1 MGLDLGLVPELV
13 RHLALPLTAGAFPE
27 AVPDALVRE
36 AEALEAL
43 ADELAAI
50 RVEDAEPVLRYLK
63 GSEWDGAAKDA
74 FQRVLNLLA
83 GDGRM
88 APQLADLEG
97 DALLKRVE
105 KAIRQEARR
114 LRGHAEDMEHTQWM
128 QYAALTLLALA
139 IARLLVW
146 VYLYGPS
153 VLKLIQVRTLM
164 TRMSIQALKWRLLM
178 NMLGFAAVMGGL
190 DLAVQAAQILFGNRD
205 KLDLDSLLLSLGN
218 GALTGLVFTGVDFGL
233 SRLATR
239 ELVFIVSRAELGV
252 RDQIAAMGQSVYGR
266 ALVGGVSGTVG
277 SIPGLALSDQLDPA
291 HLFYSFVAGTAGGIG
306 IPQSA
311 RTHYMP
317 MPAGELTAG
326 PVPSGH
332 SPSGH
337 SASAPSLSVPPPPAP
352 PPSGHIALLGAGDT
366 PDLVHGAEPVA
377 GGRSTGT
384 DLSAA
389 RHPTGPDPLS
399 GGHPAG
405 PEHDL
410 THGQGRG
417 PGGEAAG
424 VRTADGSEP
433 RRVVEPTQVVL
444 SGERPQTPAG
454 PEQRIGPRDAR
465 PAGDDGSVQARPHE
479 PRMIT
484 GEAVRAPDAPPEG
497 RGNPSPGTRALPGP
511 AHEPPGGAPKAGDGS
526 PGQAGNT
533 QPTGQ
538 VARPAL
544 GPADGQA
551 AHQVPGPAT
560 GQMAH
565 KAPGQTAHQVAGAS
579 NATPGHPQPLYD
591 LPLRTP
597 YVPPTAPPPGPD
609 AQDGLPDQADSQQD
623 ADHRAQSPD
632 AHHRTQPQDADRAA
646 GSQQGDGGVV
656 VRGSDRP
663 AALDQARDP
672 VNTAPEPAT
681 HAQDVASG
689 RTADGHGGVPAH
701 GTDDG
706 PGFAAG
712 RVGDGQEGAPGR
724 TGDRHGAGGPRTGQ
738 AQDGPVVPIGTAHE
752 PPAPRGETAPGD
764 GARDTP
770 PARTGDQRTTPPA
783 GDRHTE
789 PHSAADGQRTTPPAR
804 ASNAHD
810 GAPAPREGAP
820 AGAHHA
826 DGDGRGRIDQLINRD
841 GILPPPLDPDV
852 ISLGRRVAG
861 RLRIVVPD
869 EAFAHTFGTMV
880 RTVTSTMHNPTTGDM
895 VTHVHKLSRA
905 VGMPAAFDGLVRVFD
920 EAQRLGFDP
929 AGATDRLDLID
940 RLERYRQT
948 DPLLFPGLWLAG
960 EELARPSFR
969 LARALGRIDLAI
981 GSANGTTREIRV
993 NQLRSLTFD
1002 LGLGLYSLDHLGR
1015 LFLDAEA
1022 RSVDVHSVAGRHDLV
1037 RELKRARENDSELW
1051 DGLRI
1056 ADEHAISGLGDPAAR
1071 AMSRTDRALR
1081 SVAPDGRLRTLA
1093 AEVGFAHALRTFSE
1107 MLVEV
1112 DTHGALPERPAT
1124 HGELVESLTRYR
1136 EHDMDGWDVRV
1147 MDERF
1152 PAAGLDPAKAALLG
1166 RMDRVIVGDG
1176 APRPPLDPL
1185 LGLSRELG
1193 LGDRIGR
1200 LAHVAERAQRLGFDP
1215 VGAPDR
1221 AALVEAL
1228 RGYMDTTPD
1237 TWARLRVSDRY
1248 GISLGEPATSALA
1261 RMDRIVGSQGDA
1273 PAWVLDPLRKLAGDL
1288 GLEHSVK
1295 RLAHVFRGA
1304 EERGLDPAG
1313 AADRADLVHRL
1324 NSYYRG
1330 PAEEPYRF
1338 TPTLMRQAEEV
1349 LTDQLR
1355 QAAARDAAAAG
1366 ASTVR
1371 ARDLVSDLEAEH
1383 ARALEARA
1391 RAWDSRPRE
1400 PEVSYRWNPE
1410 VFERDLAEAFARA
1423 ERGEPVVPYLTEDAT
1438 GGLAAP
1444 GSGFK
1449 FGREIEYDLPK
1460 SLRPHQDAINQ
1471 AIARDLYDAG
1481 LTRDPWTHPY
1491 HTGHDGGYYEGDNGW
1506 RLEQDGSVAGELV
1519 SPPLYDTPRTWESI
1533 QLVCEI
1539 IKSHGGVAT
1548 RSTGGHV
1555 HVDTSAFDHIP
1566 AFYQRLLRLVN
1577 RNYFDTFLRLMTNPE
1592 QDRHRGLLYCM
1603 PNVLDSAGYVTL
1615 DELVSSQ
1622 LERGSAVNVESVE
1635 GGRTDH
1641 TEIRLPDGS
1650 LDPGVIQTQIKLA
1663 LGTVGLALR
1672 LGDDQ
1677 FPLNHDDKDVA
1688 GNHTEHRR
1696 RLDYSSYLELADHL
1710 YHRAADKA
1718 QLTALFAITRWNEK
1732 TEEPWWR

>member
-50 RVEDAEPVLRYLK
+50 RIEDAEPVLRYLK

-83 GDGRM
+83 GDGRT
-88 APQLADLEG
+88 APQLANLEG

-105 KAIRQEARR
+105 EAIRQEARR
-114 LRGHAEDMEHTQWM
+114 LRDHAEDMEHTQWM
-128 QYAALTLLALA
+128 QYAALALLALA

-190 DLAVQAAQILFGNRD
+190 DLSVQTAQILFGNRD

-252 RDQIAAMGQSVYGR
+252 RDQLAAMGQSVYGR
-266 ALVGGVSGTVG
+266 ALAGGVSGTVG

-337 SASAPSLSVPPPPAP
+337 SPSVPSLSGPPPPAP
-352 PPSGHIALLGAGDT
+352 PPLGHIALLGAGDT
-366 PDLVHGAEPVA
+366 PGPVHSAEPGA

-384 DLSAA
+384 DLSSAQ
-389 RHPTGPDPLS
+389 HPAGPDPVS

-405 PEHDL
+405 PGHDL

-417 PGGEAAG
+417 LGGEAAG
-424 VRTADGSEP
+424 VRTSDGSGS
-433 RRVVEPTQVVL
+433 RRVIEPTQVVL
-444 SGERPQTPAG
+444 SGERPQAPGG

-465 PAGDDGSVQARPHE
+465 PAGDAQA
-479 PRMIT
+479 
-484 GEAVRAPDAPPEG
+484 A
-497 RGNPSPGTRALPGP
+497 
-511 AHEPPGGAPKAGDGS
+511 
-526 PGQAGNT
+526 GQA
-533 QPTGQ
+533 
-538 VARPAL
+538 VRPAL
-544 GPADGQA
+544 GPADGRAAHPLVPADGRA

-560 GQMAH
+560 GQTAH
-565 KAPGQTAHQVAGAS
+565 QAPGQMVHHGSGVADGQAGHLLSDPANGHMVQAGDGSAGGAVVNGGRAAPAPVAHGQAGVPAHVSGAS
-579 NATPGHPQPLYD
+579 NTTPGHPQPLHD
-591 LPLRTP
+591 LPLHTP
-597 YVPPTAPPPGPD
+597 YVPPTLPPPGPD
-609 AQDGLPDQADSQQD
+609 AQNNLPVQADSQQD
-623 ADHRAQSPD
+623 ADHRGRSPD
-632 AHHRTQPQDADRAA
+632 AGHRSQPTNTDRAA
-646 GSQQGDGGVV
+646 GSQQGDGGAVV
-656 VRGSDRP
+656 QGPDRP

-681 HAQDVASG
+681 HAQD
-689 RTADGHGGVPAH
+689 
-701 GTDDG
+701 
-706 PGFAAG
+706 
-712 RVGDGQEGAPGR
+712 
-724 TGDRHGAGGPRTGQ
+724 
-738 AQDGPVVPIGTAHE
+738 
-752 PPAPRGETAPGD
+752 
-764 GARDTP
+764 
-770 PARTGDQRTTPPA
+770 
-783 GDRHTE
+783 
-789 PHSAADGQRTTPPAR
+789 
-804 ASNAHD
+804 

-826 DGDGRGRIDQLINRD
+826 DGDGTGKGRIDKLINRD
-841 GILPPPLDPDV
+841 GTTPPPLDPDV
-852 ISLGRRVAG
+852 TSLGRRIAT
-861 RLRIVVPD
+861 RLRIEVPD
-869 EAFAHTFGTMV
+869 EAFAHTLGTMG
-880 RTVTSTMHNPTTGDM
+880 RTVTSTMQNPTTRDM
-895 VTHVHKLSRA
+895 VTHVHKLSRN

-920 EAQRLGFDP
+920 EAQRQGFDP
-929 AGATDRLDLID
+929 AGATDRLDLVD
-940 RLERYRQT
+940 RLELYRQT
-948 DPLLFPGLWLAG
+948 DPLVFPGLWLTNG
-960 EELARPSFR
+960 ELTCPSFP
-969 LARALGRIDLAI
+969 LARALGRMDLAI

-993 NQLRSLTFD
+993 NQLRNLTFD
-1002 LGLGLYSLDHLGR
+1002 LDLGLYSLDHLGR

-1022 RSVDVHSVAGRHDLV
+1022 RGVDVQGVAGRHDLV
-1037 RELKRARENDSELW
+1037 HELGRARESDSELW

-1056 ADEHAISGLGDPAAR
+1056 ADEHAIDGLGDPAAR
-1071 AMSRTDRALR
+1071 AVSRTDRALR
-1081 SVAPDGRLRTLA
+1081 SVAPDGRLRDLA
-1093 AEVGFAHALRTFSE
+1093 AEAGFSHALRTFSE
-1107 MLVEV
+1107 MLVEA

-1124 HGELVESLTRYR
+1124 HAELVESLTRYR
-1136 EHDMDGWDVRV
+1136 ERDTDGWDALV

-1152 PAAGLDPAKAALLG
+1152 PGACLDPAKAALLG
-1166 RMDRVIVGDG
+1166 RMDRVVVGDG

-1200 LAHVAERAQRLGFDP
+1200 LAHVAERAQRLGFAP
-1215 VGAPDR
+1215 VGVPDR
-1221 AALVEAL
+1221 AALVAAL

-1248 GISLGEPATSALA
+1248 AIGLGEPATRALA
-1261 RMDRIVGSQGDA
+1261 CMDRIVSGPGDA

-1288 GLEHSVK
+1288 GLEHSVQ
-1295 RLAHVFRGA
+1295 RLAHVFTGA

-1324 NSYYRG
+1324 NSYHRA
-1330 PAEEPYRF
+1330 PAEVPYRF
-1338 TPTLMRQAEEV
+1338 TPTLMRQAEEA

-1366 ASTVR
+1366 ASTVKAGDR
-1371 ARDLVSDLEAEH
+1371 VSDLEAEH

-1410 VFERDLAEAFARA
+1410 AFERDLAAAFARA

-1444 GSGFK
+1444 GTGFK
-1449 FGREIEYDLPK
+1449 FSREIEYDLPE
-1460 SLRPHQDAINQ
+1460 SLKPHQDAINL

-1481 LTRDPWTHPY
+1481 LTRDPWIHPY
-1491 HTGHDGGYYEGDNGW
+1491 HTSHDVGYYEGDNGW
-1506 RLEQDGSVAGELV
+1506 RLEQDVTVAGELV
-1519 SPPLYDTPRTWESI
+1519 PPPLYDTPRTWESMR
-1533 QLVCEI
+1533 LAFEI

-1548 RSTGGHV
+1548 SSTGGHV

-1592 QDRHRGLLYCM
+1592 QDRHRGLVHCA
-1603 PNVLDSAGYVTL
+1603 PNMWDPAGYVTL

-1622 LERGSAVNVESVE
+1622 LERNSAVNVQSVE

-1641 TEIRLPDGS
+1641 TEFRLPDGS
-1650 LDPGVIQTQIKLA
+1650 LDLGVNQAQIKLA
-1663 LGTVGLALR
+1663 LGTVDLALR

-1677 FPLNHDDKDVA
+1677 FPLNHDKKDVA
-1688 GNHTEHRR
+1688 GNHTELGR

>member
-50 RVEDAEPVLRYLK
+50 CVEDAEPVLRYLK

-83 GDGRM
+83 GDGRT
-88 APQLADLEG
+88 APQLANLEG

-105 KAIRQEARR
+105 KAIREEARR
-114 LRGHAEDMEHTQWM
+114 LRDHAEDMEHTQWM
-128 QYAALTLLALA
+128 QYAALALLALA

-190 DLAVQAAQILFGNRD
+190 DLAVQTAQLLFGNRD

-252 RDQIAAMGQSVYGR
+252 RDQIAAMAQSVYGR

-291 HLFYSFVAGTAGGIG
+291 HLFYSFVAGTAGGID
-306 IPQSA
+306 IPLSA

-332 SPSGH
+332 SPSG
-337 SASAPSLSVPPPPAP
+337 PPPPAP

-384 DLSAA
+384 DLSSA

-444 SGERPQTPAG
+444 SGERPQAPGG

-479 PRMIT
+479 ARVIT

-497 RGNPSPGTRALPGP
+497 RGNPSTGTRALPGP
-511 AHEPPGGAPKAGDGS
+511 AHEPVGVAPRAGDGT
-526 PGQAGNT
+526 PGLAGNA

-551 AHQVPGPAT
+551 VHQVSGVAH
-560 GQMAH
+560 GQAGVLGH
-565 KAPGQTAHQVAGAS
+565 VSGAS

-597 YVPPTAPPPGPD
+597 YVPPTPPPPGPD
-609 AQDGLPDQADSQQD
+609 AQDGRPDQADSQQD
-623 ADHRAQSPD
+623 ADHRTQS
-632 AHHRTQPQDADRAA
+632 
-646 GSQQGDGGVV
+646 
-656 VRGSDRP
+656 P
-663 AALDQARDP
+663 AALDQTRDP
-672 VNTAPEPAT
+672 VNTAPELAT

-701 GTDDG
+701 RTDDG
-706 PGFAAG
+706 QGFAAG

-752 PPAPRGETAPGD
+752 PPAPRPGARGETALGG
-764 GARDTP
+764 GARDTPPGGVRETP

-789 PHSAADGQRTTPPAR
+789 PHSAAGDQRTTPPAR
-804 ASNAHD
+804 ASDAHD
-810 GAPAPREGAP
+810 GAPALREGAP

-826 DGDGRGRIDQLINRD
+826 DGDGTGRGRIDQLINRD
-841 GILPPPLDPDV
+841 GAPPPPLDPDV
-852 ISLGRRVAG
+852 TSLGRRIAG
-861 RLRIVVPD
+861 RLRIEVPD
-869 EAFAHTFGTMV
+869 EAFAHTLGTMA
-880 RTVTSTMHNPTTGDM
+880 RTLTSTMQDPNMRDM
-895 VTHVHKLSRA
+895 ITHVHKLSRGM
-905 VGMPAAFDGLVRVFD
+905 GMPAAFDGLVRVFD
-920 EAQRLGFDP
+920 EAQRQGFDP
-929 AGATDRLDLID
+929 AGATDRLDLVD
-940 RLERYRQT
+940 RLELFRQT
-948 DPLLFPGLWLAG
+948 DPLLFPGLWLANG
-960 EELARPSFR
+960 ELVRPSFR
-969 LARALGRIDLAI
+969 LARAFGQMDMAI
-981 GSANGTTREIRV
+981 GTTNGTTREIRV

-1002 LGLGLYSLDHLGR
+1002 LDLGLYSLDHLGR

-1022 RSVDVHSVAGRHDLV
+1022 RGVDVQGVAGRHDLV
-1037 RELKRARENDSELW
+1037 RELERARENDSELW

-1056 ADEHAISGLGDPAAR
+1056 ADEHVIAGLGDPAAR

-1081 SVAPDGRLRTLA
+1081 SVAPDGRLRDLA
-1093 AEVGFAHALRTFSE
+1093 AEAGFSHALRTFSE

-1124 HGELVESLTRYR
+1124 HAELVESLTRHR
-1136 EHDMDGWDVRV
+1136 ERDMDGWDVRV

-1152 PAAGLDPAKAALLG
+1152 PDASLDPAKAALLG

-1193 LGDRIGR
+1193 LGDRVGR
-1200 LAHVAERAQRLGFDP
+1200 LVHVAERAQRLGFDP

-1221 AALVEAL
+1221 AALLEAL

-1248 GISLGEPATSALA
+1248 ATRLGEPETNALA
-1261 RMDRIVGSQGDA
+1261 RMDRIVGAQGDA

-1324 NSYYRG
+1324 NSYYRA

-1338 TPTLMRQAEEV
+1338 TPTLMRLAEEA

-1355 QAAARDAAAAG
+1355 QGAARDAAASG

-1410 VFERDLAEAFARA
+1410 AFERDLAEAFARA

-1444 GSGFK
+1444 GTGFK
-1449 FGREIEYDLPK
+1449 FGREIEYDLPE
-1460 SLRPHQDAINQ
+1460 SLKPHQDAINQ

-1506 RLEQDGSVAGELV
+1506 RLEQDESVAGELV

-1548 RSTGGHV
+1548 GSTGGHI
-1555 HVDTSAFDHIP
+1555 HVDTSVFDHIP

-1592 QDRHRGLLYCM
+1592 QGHHRGLDYCK
-1603 PNVLDSAGYVTL
+1603 PNMLDSAGYVTL

-1622 LERGSAVNVESVE
+1622 FERESVINVQSVE

-1641 TEIRLPDGS
+1641 TEVRLPDGS

-1677 FPLNHDDKDVA
+1677 FPLNHDVKDVA
-1688 GNHTEHRR
+1688 GNHTEHRK

-1732 TEEPWWR
+1732 PKDPWWR

>member
-43 ADELAAI
+43 ADGLAAI

-83 GDGRM
+83 GDGRP
-88 APQLADLEG
+88 APQLANLEG

-114 LRGHAEDMEHTQWM
+114 LRDHAEDMEHTQWM
-128 QYAALTLLALA
+128 QYAALALLALA

-146 VYLYGPS
+146 VDLYGPS

-164 TRMSIQALKWRLLM
+164 TRVSIQALKWRLLM

-190 DLAVQAAQILFGNRD
+190 DLAVQAAQLLFGNRD
-205 KLDLDSLLLSLGN
+205 KLDLDSVLLSLGN

-252 RDQIAAMGQSVYGR
+252 RDQIAAVAQSIYGR

-317 MPAGELTAG
+317 MPVGELTAG
-326 PVPSGH
+326 PVPSSH

-337 SASAPSLSVPPPPAP
+337 SPSTPSLSGPPPPAP

-384 DLSAA
+384 DLSSA

-444 SGERPQTPAG
+444 SGERPQAPGG
-454 PEQRIGPRDAR
+454 PEQRIGPRDTR
-465 PAGDDGSVQARPHE
+465 PAGDA
-479 PRMIT
+479 
-484 GEAVRAPDAPPEG
+484 
-497 RGNPSPGTRALPGP
+497 
-511 AHEPPGGAPKAGDGS
+511 
-526 PGQAGNT
+526 

-551 AHQVPGPAT
+551 VHQVPGPAT
-560 GQMAH
+560 GQTAH
-565 KAPGQTAHQVAGAS
+565 QAPGQAVHQVSGVADHQGGHLLSGPVSGHIVHAGDGSAGGAVVNGGRAAPGAVAHGQAGVLGHVSGAS
-579 NATPGHPQPLYD
+579 NATQPLYD

-597 YVPPTAPPPGPD
+597 SVPPAPPPPGPD

-623 ADHRAQSPD
+623 ADHRTQSPD
-632 AHHRTQPQDADRAA
+632 AHH
-646 GSQQGDGGVV
+646 S
-656 VRGSDRP
+656 
-663 AALDQARDP
+663 
-672 VNTAPEPAT
+672 T
-681 HAQDVASG
+681 HAQDGASR

-701 GTDDG
+701 RTDDG
-706 PGFAAG
+706 QGFAAG
-712 RVGDGQEGAPGR
+712 RVGDGQEGAP
-724 TGDRHGAGGPRTGQ
+724 
-738 AQDGPVVPIGTAHE
+738 
-752 PPAPRGETAPGD
+752 
-764 GARDTP
+764 
-770 PARTGDQRTTPPA
+770 ARTGDQRTTPPA
-783 GDRHTE
+783 
-789 PHSAADGQRTTPPAR
+789 R
-804 ASNAHD
+804 ASDAHD

-826 DGDGRGRIDQLINRD
+826 DGDGTGRGRIDQLINRD
-841 GILPPPLDPDV
+841 GTPPPLLDPDV
-852 ISLGRRVAG
+852 TSLGRRIAG
-861 RLRIVVPD
+861 RLRIEVPD
-869 EAFAHTFGTMV
+869 EAFAHTLGTMA
-880 RTVTSTMHNPTTGDM
+880 RTVTSTMQDPTMRDM
-895 VTHVHKLSRA
+895 VTNVHKLSRS

-920 EAQRLGFDP
+920 EAQRQGFDP
-929 AGATDRLDLID
+929 AGATDRLDLVD
-940 RLERYRQT
+940 RLELYRQT
-948 DPLLFPGLWLAG
+948 DPLLFPGLWLANG
-960 EELARPSFR
+960 ELACPSFQ
-969 LARALGRIDLAI
+969 LARALGRMDLAI
-981 GSANGTTREIRV
+981 GATNGTTREIRV

-1002 LGLGLYSLDHLGR
+1002 LDLGLYSLDHLGR

-1022 RSVDVHSVAGRHDLV
+1022 RGVDVHGVAGRHDLV
-1037 RELKRARENDSELW
+1037 RELGRARENDSDLW

-1056 ADEHAISGLGDPAAR
+1056 ADEYAIAGLGDPAAR
-1071 AMSRTDRALR
+1071 ALSRTDRALR
-1081 SVAPDGRLRTLA
+1081 SVGPDGRLRNLA
-1093 AEVGFAHALRTFSE
+1093 AEAGFSHALRTFSE

-1112 DTHGALPERPAT
+1112 DTHGAFPERPAT
-1124 HGELVESLTRYR
+1124 HAELVESLTRYR
-1136 EHDMDGWDVRV
+1136 ERDMDGWDVRV

-1152 PAAGLDPAKAALLG
+1152 PAACLDPAKAALLG

-1185 LGLSRELG
+1185 PALSRELG

-1221 AALVEAL
+1221 GALVEAL

-1248 GISLGEPATSALA
+1248 ATRLGEPATRALA
-1261 RMDRIVGSQGDA
+1261 CMDRIVGSPGDP

-1288 GLEHSVK
+1288 GLEHSVE

-1304 EERGLDPAG
+1304 EEHGMDPAG

-1324 NSYYRG
+1324 NSYYRA

-1338 TPTLMRQAEEV
+1338 TPTLMRQAEEA

-1355 QAAARDAAAAG
+1355 QAAARDAAAS

-1410 VFERDLAEAFARA
+1410 AFERDLAEAFARA

-1444 GSGFK
+1444 RTGFK
-1449 FGREIEYDLPK
+1449 FGREIEYELPE
-1460 SLRPHQDAINQ
+1460 SLKPHQDAINQ

-1506 RLEQDGSVAGELV
+1506 RLEQDVSVAGELV
-1519 SPPLYDTPRTWESI
+1519 SPPLYDTPRTWESMR
-1533 QLVCEI
+1533 LAFEI

-1548 RSTGGHV
+1548 SSTGGHI

-1577 RNYFDTFLRLMTNPE
+1577 RNYFDTFLRLMMNPE
-1592 QDRHRGLLYCM
+1592 QGHHRGLVYCK
-1603 PNVLDSAGYVTL
+1603 PNMLDSTGYVTL

-1622 LERGSAVNVESVE
+1622 FERESAVNVQSVE

-1641 TEIRLPDGS
+1641 TEFRLPDGS
-1650 LDPGVIQTQIKLA
+1650 LDPGVNQTQIKLA
-1663 LGTVGLALR
+1663 LATVELALR

-1677 FPLNHDDKDVA
+1677 FPLNHDEKDVA
-1688 GNHTEHRR
+1688 GNHTELRR

-1732 TEEPWWR
+1732 PKDPWR

>member
-74 FQRVLNLLA
+74 FQRVLKLLA
-83 GDGRM
+83 GDGQT
-88 APQLADLEG
+88 APQLANLEG
-97 DALLKRVE
+97 DALLKWVE
-105 KAIRQEARR
+105 EAIRQEARR
-114 LRGHAEDMEHTQWM
+114 LRDHAEDMEHTQWM
-128 QYAALTLLALA
+128 QYAALALLALA

-190 DLAVQAAQILFGNRD
+190 DLAVQTAQLLFGNRD

-252 RDQIAAMGQSVYGR
+252 RDQIAAMAQSVYGR

-291 HLFYSFVAGTAGGIG
+291 HLFYSFVAGAAGGLD

-332 SPSGH
+332 SPS
-337 SASAPSLSVPPPPAP
+337 APSLSGHPPPAP

-384 DLSAA
+384 DLSSA
-389 RHPTGPDPLS
+389 RHPAGPDPLP

-410 THGQGRG
+410 THSQGRG

-444 SGERPQTPAG
+444 SGERPQAPGG

-465 PAGDDGSVQARPHE
+465 PAGDAQA
-479 PRMIT
+479 I
-484 GEAVRAPDAPPEG
+484 G
-497 RGNPSPGTRALPGP
+497 R
-511 AHEPPGGAPKAGDGS
+511 
-526 PGQAGNT
+526 
-533 QPTGQ
+533 

-544 GPADGQA
+544 GPADGLA
-551 AHQVPGPAT
+551 VHQVSGAAT
-560 GQMAH
+560 
-565 KAPGQTAHQVAGAS
+565 GQTAHPAPGQAVHQVSGVADGAGHLLPGPVSGHIVHAGDGSAEGAVVNGGRAAPAAVTHGQAGVLGHVSGAS
-579 NATPGHPQPLYD
+579 NATPGHPLPLYD

-597 YVPPTAPPPGPD
+597 YVPPTPPPPGPD
-609 AQDGLPDQADSQQD
+609 AQDGLPYQADSQQD

-632 AHHRTQPQDADRAA
+632 AHHRTQPQDAGHRAQPENADR
-646 GSQQGDGGVV
+646 
-656 VRGSDRP
+656 
-663 AALDQARDP
+663 
-672 VNTAPEPAT
+672 
-681 HAQDVASG
+681 
-689 RTADGHGGVPAH
+689 
-701 GTDDG
+701 
-706 PGFAAG
+706 AAG
-712 RVGDGQEGAPGR
+712 RVGDGQEGVPGR
-724 TGDRHGAGGPRTGQ
+724 TGDRHGAVGPRTGQ
-738 AQDGPVVPIGTAHE
+738 AQDGPVVPIGTA
-752 PPAPRGETAPGD
+752 PPAPRPGASGETAPGG
-764 GARDTP
+764 GARDTPPGGVREAP

-789 PHSAADGQRTTPPAR
+789 PHSAAGGQRTTPPAR
-804 ASNAHD
+804 ASDAHD

-826 DGDGRGRIDQLINRD
+826 DGDGTGRGRIDQLINRD
-841 GILPPPLDPDV
+841 GTPPPPLDPDV
-852 ISLGRRVAG
+852 TSLGRRVAG
-861 RLRIVVPD
+861 RLRIEVPD
-869 EAFAHTFGTMV
+869 EAFAHTLGTMAH
-880 RTVTSTMHNPTTGDM
+880 TVTATMHDPTMRDM
-895 VTHVHKLSRA
+895 VTSVHKLSRT
-905 VGMPAAFDGLVRVFD
+905 VGLPGAFDGLVRVFD
-920 EAQRLGFDP
+920 EAQRQGFDP
-929 AGATDRLDLID
+929 AGATDRSDLVD
-940 RLERYRQT
+940 RLELYRQT
-948 DPLLFPGLWLAG
+948 DPMLFPGLWLANG
-960 EELARPSFR
+960 ELARPS
-969 LARALGRIDLAI
+969 LPIARAFGRMDLAI
-981 GSANGTTREIRV
+981 GTTNGTTREIRV
-993 NQLRSLTFD
+993 NQLRSLTFELD
-1002 LGLGLYSLDHLGR
+1002 LGLHSLDHVGR

-1022 RSVDVHSVAGRHDLV
+1022 RGVDVQGVAGRHDLV
-1037 RELKRARENDSELW
+1037 RELERAREIDSELW

-1056 ADEHAISGLGDPAAR
+1056 ADEYAIAGLGDPAAR

-1081 SVAPDGRLRTLA
+1081 SVGPDGRLRNLA
-1093 AEVGFAHALRTFSE
+1093 AEAGFSHALRTFSE

-1124 HGELVESLTRYR
+1124 HAELVESLTRHR
-1136 EHDMDGWDVRV
+1136 ERDMDGWDVRV

-1152 PAAGLDPAKAALLG
+1152 PAACLDPAKAALLG

-1200 LAHVAERAQRLGFDP
+1200 LVHVAERAQRLGFDP

-1248 GISLGEPATSALA
+1248 GTRLGEPATNALA
-1261 RMDRIVGSQGDA
+1261 CMDRIVGSQGDA

-1288 GLEHSVK
+1288 GLEHSVE

-1313 AADRADLVHRL
+1313 AADRADLAHRL
-1324 NSYYRG
+1324 NSYYRA
-1330 PAEEPYRF
+1330 PAAEPYHC
-1338 TPTLMRQAEEV
+1338 TPTLMRLAEEA

-1355 QAAARDAAAAG
+1355 QAAARDAAASG

-1391 RAWDSRPRE
+1391 RAWDGRPRE

-1410 VFERDLAEAFARA
+1410 AFDRDLAEAFARA

-1444 GSGFK
+1444 GTGLK
-1449 FGREIEYDLPK
+1449 FGREIEYDLPE
-1460 SLRPHQDAINQ
+1460 SLKPHQDAINQ

-1506 RLEQDGSVAGELV
+1506 RLEQDVSVAGELV

-1548 RSTGGHV
+1548 GSTGGHI
-1555 HVDTSAFDHIP
+1555 HVDTSVFDHIP

-1592 QDRHRGLLYCM
+1592 QGHHRGLVYCK
-1603 PNVLDSAGYVTL
+1603 PNMLDSAGYVTL

-1622 LERGSAVNVESVE
+1622 FERESVINVQSVE

-1641 TEIRLPDGS
+1641 TEVRLPDGS

-1677 FPLNHDDKDVA
+1677 FPLNHDVKDVA

-1732 TEEPWWR
+1732 PKDPWWR

>member
-83 GDGRM
+83 GDGRT
-88 APQLADLEG
+88 APQLANLEG

-114 LRGHAEDMEHTQWM
+114 LRDHAEDMEHTQWM
-128 QYAALTLLALA
+128 QYAALALLALA

-190 DLAVQAAQILFGNRD
+190 DLAVQAAQLLFGNRD
-205 KLDLDSLLLSLGN
+205 KLDLESLLLSLGN

-252 RDQIAAMGQSVYGR
+252 RDQIAAIGQSVYGR
-266 ALVGGVSGTVG
+266 ALAGGVSGTVG

-317 MPAGELTAG
+317 R
-326 PVPSGH
+326 
-332 SPSGH
+332 
-337 SASAPSLSVPPPPAP
+337 
-352 PPSGHIALLGAGDT
+352 AGDA
-366 PDLVHGAEPVA
+366 PELVHGAEPVA
-377 GGRSTGT
+377 GGRSSGADLSSGT
-384 DLSAA
+384 DLSSA
-389 RHPTGPDPLS
+389 RHPTGP
-399 GGHPAG
+399 
-405 PEHDL
+405 EHSL

-417 PGGEAAG
+417 LGGEAAG
-424 VRTADGSEP
+424 VRTSDGSEP
-433 RRVVEPTQVVL
+433 RRVIEPTQVVL
-444 SGERPQTPAG
+444 SGERPQAPGG
-454 PEQRIGPRDAR
+454 PEQRIRPTDAR
-465 PAGDDGSVQARPHE
+465 PAGDAQ
-479 PRMIT
+479 
-484 GEAVRAPDAPPEG
+484 
-497 RGNPSPGTRALPGP
+497 L
-511 AHEPPGGAPKAGDGS
+511 
-526 PGQAGNT
+526 
-533 QPTGQ
+533 TGQ

-544 GPADGQA
+544 GGRAAPAAVAHGQA
-551 AHQVPGPAT
+551 GVLGHVS
-560 GQMAH
+560 
-565 KAPGQTAHQVAGAS
+565 GAS
-579 NATPGHPQPLYD
+579 NATPGHPQPLHD

-597 YVPPTAPPPGPD
+597 YVPPTPPPPGPD
-609 AQDGLPDQADSQQD
+609 AQDGLPRQADSQQV
-623 ADHRAQSPD
+623 
-632 AHHRTQPQDADRAA
+632 ADRAA
-646 GSQQGDGGVV
+646 GSQQVADRAVGSQQGDGGAVV
-656 VRGSDRP
+656 PGSDRP

-672 VNTAPEPAT
+672 VNTVPNPAT
-681 HAQDVASG
+681 HTQ
-689 RTADGHGGVPAH
+689 
-701 GTDDG
+701 
-706 PGFAAG
+706 
-712 RVGDGQEGAPGR
+712 
-724 TGDRHGAGGPRTGQ
+724 
-738 AQDGPVVPIGTAHE
+738 
-752 PPAPRGETAPGD
+752 
-764 GARDTP
+764 
-770 PARTGDQRTTPPA
+770 
-783 GDRHTE
+783 
-789 PHSAADGQRTTPPAR
+789 
-804 ASNAHD
+804 D
-810 GAPAPREGAP
+810 GAPVPREGAP
-820 AGAHHA
+820 AGAHLA
-826 DGDGRGRIDQLINRD
+826 DGDGTGRGRIDQLINRD
-841 GILPPPLDPDV
+841 GTPPPPLDPDV
-852 ISLGRRVAG
+852 TSLGRRIAR
-861 RLRIVVPD
+861 RLETAVPD
-869 EAFAHTFGTMV
+869 EAWAHTFGTMA
-880 RTVTSTMHNPTTGDM
+880 RTVTSTMQNPTAKDM
-895 VTHVHKLSRA
+895 ITQLHKLSRT
-905 VGMPAAFDGLVRVFD
+905 VGMPVAFDGLVRVFD
-920 EAQRLGFDP
+920 EAQRQGFDP
-929 AGATDRLDLID
+929 AGATNRLDLVD
-940 RLERYRQT
+940 RLELYRKT
-948 DPLLFPGLWLAG
+948 DPLLFPGLWLAEG
-960 EELARPSFR
+960 EPVRPSFG
-969 LARALGRIDLAI
+969 LARTLGRIDLAI

-993 NQLRSLTFD
+993 NQLRRLTFD
-1002 LGLGLYSLDHLGR
+1002 LDLGLYSLDHLGR

-1022 RSVDVHSVAGRHDLV
+1022 RGMDVQGVAGRHDLV
-1037 RELKRARENDSELW
+1037 RELERARESDSELW

-1056 ADEHAISGLGDPAAR
+1056 ADEHAIAGLGDPAAR
-1071 AMSRTDRALR
+1071 AISRTDRALR
-1081 SVAPDGRLRTLA
+1081 SVAPDGRLRNLA
-1093 AEVGFAHALRTFSE
+1093 AEAGFSHALRTFSE

-1124 HGELVESLTRYR
+1124 HAELVESLTRYR
-1136 EHDMDGWDVRV
+1136 ERDMDGWDVRV

-1185 LGLSRELG
+1185 PGLSRELG

-1221 AALVEAL
+1221 AALVAAL

-1248 GISLGEPATSALA
+1248 ATGLGEPATRALA
-1261 RMDRIVGSQGDA
+1261 RMDRIVGSPGDA

-1288 GLEHSVK
+1288 GLGHSVHQ
-1295 RLAHVFRGA
+1295 LAHVFRGA

-1324 NSYYRG
+1324 NSYYRA
-1330 PAEEPYRF
+1330 PAEVPYRF
-1338 TPTLMRQAEEV
+1338 RPTLTRLAEEA

-1355 QAAARDAAAAG
+1355 QAAARDAAAG

-1371 ARDLVSDLEAEH
+1371 ARDRVSDLEAEH

-1410 VFERDLAEAFARA
+1410 AFERDLAEAFARA

-1444 GSGFK
+1444 GTGFK
-1449 FGREIEYDLPK
+1449 FGREIEYDLPE
-1460 SLRPHQDAINQ
+1460 SLKPHQDAINQ

-1481 LTRDPWTHPY
+1481 LTPDPWTHPY

-1506 RLEQDGSVAGELV
+1506 RLEQDVTVAGELV
-1519 SPPLYDTPRTWESI
+1519 SPPLYDTPRTWASI

-1548 RSTGGHV
+1548 PSTGGHI

-1592 QDRHRGLLYCM
+1592 QNRHRGLVYCR
-1603 PNVLDSAGYVTL
+1603 PNMWDSAGYVTL

-1622 LERGSAVNVESVE
+1622 LERGSAVNVQSVE

-1650 LDPGVIQTQIKLA
+1650 LDPGVIQTQIKVA
-1663 LGTVGLALR
+1663 LGTVDLALR

-1677 FPLNHDDKDVA
+1677 FPLNHDVKDVA

-1732 TEEPWWR
+1732 REEPWWR